1 MSTNNKSIQILRGDK
16 SSLSDDLKKTKLEP
30 GQPFF
35 DKNAKTL
42 QIGDGS
48 GIIGDNVP
56 GNDGSNL
63 TTAPYVTVKDG
74 AVTTSKLAD
83 ASNDESNPTGITTEK
98 IENSAVTSGKL
109 KRTDVYVMHQLLCED
124 NDTNRDARYTASSLQ
139 FVDHN
144 KKYKPGAGSKFV
156 SSRLSLMPNETVAG
170 GFTLKMPWVSGT
182 LATKE
187 QVENGEII
195 AQTSQNAT
203 NATYAQYASEDTT
216 KGTIEERLNRLGFK
230 EGYFTLTSGSMW
242 GIYNAPQTTQLKVT
256 REGNYV
262 HIPINL
268 TKTWD
273 DSSYYHILKS
283 ANDEWT
289 DGSVIGQVDD
299 DFIPDKDEY
308 FLCYAIRDADGTLL
322 AGTVRAVMLRICG
335 KEYAN
340 KGKIVVQSFPTNLS
354 STQSYDFAFPIAY
367 PGYDQYRGGFESKY
381 IAPIISY
388 KSTVE

>member
-1 MSTNNKSIQILRGDK
+1 MSTNNKSIQILRGNKDNR
-16 SSLSDDLKKTKLEP
+16 LSDTLKQTVLEP
-30 GQPFF
+30 GQPYF
-35 DKNAKTL
+35 DKFNKTL
-42 QIGDGS
+42 QVGDGV
-48 GIIGDNVP
+48 N
-56 GNDGSNL
+56 NL
-63 TTAPYVTVKDG
+63 NNAPYVTVKDG
-74 AVTTSKLAD
+74 AIITSKLAD
-83 ASNDESNPTGITTEK
+83 ASNDETSPTGITTEK
-98 IENSAVTSGKL
+98 IENSAVTPGKL
-109 KRTDVYVMHQLLCED
+109 KRTDTYVMHQLLCED
-124 NDTNRDARYTASSLQ
+124 NDTKRDARYEASSLQ
-139 FVDHN
+139 FVDNN

-156 SSRLSLMPNETVAG
+156 SSRLSLMPSETVTG

-187 QVENGEII
+187 QIENGEII
-195 AQTSQNAT
+195 AQTSQ

-216 KGTIEERLNRLGFK
+216 KGTIEERLTRLGFK

-242 GIYNAPQTTQLKVT
+242 GIYNTPQTTQLKVT

-268 TKTWD
+268 TTTWG

-308 FLCYAIRDADGTLL
+308 FLCYAIRDDDGTLVT
-322 AGTVRAVMLRICG
+322 GTVRAVTLRVCG

-367 PGYDQYRGGFESKY
+367 PGYDQDTGGFESKY